1 MALGV
6 APQGTRLIAAAQ
18 ALGAPKGV
26 ARPQPKAKAN
36 LPRPQKT
43 KANLPRPQS
52 HPVKAAPHAQAAKPS
67 TVAFN
72 PLAGTLNTQQL
83 QTLARNTAQSQQK
96 AELAPLQ
103 NQAREIQGNEA
114 GVQQRFQQYGQAQDA
129 QLGAIGQSAEASAK
143 TAQNNAAELALKSGQ
158 AVEGTGQSQSAL
170 TGGYIAPELKAEI
183 NAEGARAA
191 STGATGTSLAAQ
203 GAQNENNFM
212 ANLRATA
219 AAKVT
224 EGAKGIS
231 SLYGKQL
238 GENENK
244 QGEAAAKLAPNEA
257 KLLTEL
263 GQKQFTDQITAQ
275 GLGIKTQTLAQKG
288 QETAAKLKTTER
300 GQNVTRQSAREKA
313 ILTARG
319 LNIKEGQQGFNEW
332 ATREKLAV
340 SKLSAADKARYDE
353 AQVRIKSAAASGK
366 AANPK
371 EGRSYESKLS
381 TAESIA
387 KSVLGNV
394 NQGRG
399 NAQLQQKAREEL
411 RAKGA
416 SSDVIAAAL
425 NLAVYHRLS
434 TADQAA
440 AISYGLTPNIRP
452 EWFKKQ

>member
-36 LPRPQKT
+36 LPRPQKA
-43 KANLPRPQS
+43 KASLPRPQN
-52 HPVKAAPHAQAAKPS
+52 HPAKAAPHAQAAKPS

-129 QLGAIGQSAEASAK
+129 QLGAIAQSAEASAK

-170 TGGYIAPELKAEI
+170 TDGYIAPELKAEI

-191 STGATGTSLAAQ
+191 SSGATGTSLAAQ

-238 GENENK
+238 GENQAK

-263 GQKQFTDQITAQ
+263 GQKQFADVSVQNKQKLEAGYKGAEIALGQQKVKATEQ
-275 GLGIKTQTLAQKG
+275 GQKSTR
-288 QETAAKLKTTER
+288 ET
-300 GQNVTRQSAREKA
+300 AREKA

-340 SKLSAADKARYDE
+340 SKLSAADKSRYDE
-353 AQVRIKSAAASGK
+353 AQVRIKNAAASGK
-366 AANPK
+366 SANPK
-371 EGRSYESKLS
+371 EGRTYEGKLS

-387 KSVLGNV
+387 KGILGSV

-440 AISYGLTPNIRP
+440 AISYGLTPNLRP
-452 EWFKKQ
+452 GWFVSK

>member
-43 KANLPRPQS
+43 KANLPRPQN
-52 HPVKAAPHAQAAKPS
+52 HPAKAAPHAQAAKPS

-83 QTLARNTAQSQQK
+83 QSLARNTAQSQQK

-103 NQAREIQGNEA
+103 NQAREIQGNEQ

-203 GAQNENNFM
+203 GAQNETNFM

-224 EGAKGIS
+224 EGARGIS

-275 GLGIKTQTLAQKG
+275 GLGIKTQSLAQKG
-288 QETAAKLKTTER
+288 QETQAKLKTTER
-300 GQNVTRQSAREKA
+300 GQNVT
-313 ILTARG
+313 ARG
-319 LNIKEGQQGFNEW
+319 QNIARQTATEKIALEGRKQTFGEW
-332 ATREKLAV
+332 SKREQIAI

-353 AQVRIKSAAASGK
+353 AQVRIKNAQARGVS
-366 AANPK
+366 ANPK
-371 EGRSYESKLS
+371 EGRKYES
-381 TAESIA
+381 EIA
-387 KSVLGNV
+387 RGLTEVQGILGTH

-399 NAQLQQKAREEL
+399 NAASQAEARKLLAE
-411 RAKGA
+411 KGA
-416 SSDVIAAAL
+416 TSDQIAAVL
-425 NLAVYHRLS
+425 NLAVYGRLS

-440 AISYGLTPNIRP
+440 AISYGLTPNLRP
-452 EWFKKQ
+452 QWFRKA

>member
-1 MALGV
+1 MAFGV

-36 LPRPQKT
+36 LPRPQKA
-43 KANLPRPQS
+43 KANLPRPQN
-52 HPVKAAPHAQAAKPS
+52 HPAHAAPKAQAAKPS

-83 QTLARNTAQSQQK
+83 QSLARNTAQSQQK
-96 AELAPLQ
+96 AELGPLQ
-103 NQAREIQGNEA
+103 NQARQIQSNEA

-129 QLGAIGQSAEASAK
+129 QLAGIGASAEASAK

-238 GENENK
+238 GENASK

-275 GLGIKTQTLAQKG
+275 GLGIKTQTLNQKAQ
-288 QETAAKLKTTER
+288 ESAAKLKTTER
-300 GQNVTRQSAREKA
+300 GQNVSRETAREKA

-340 SKLSAADKARYDE
+340 SKLSASEKARYQQ
-353 AQVRIKSAAASGK
+353 AQVRIKQSQTSGK
-366 AANPK
+366 AATPK
-371 EGRSYESKLS
+371 EGRKYESELS
-381 TAESIA
+381 RGVQEA
-387 KSVLGNV
+387 KEVLGTH

-399 NAQLQQKAREEL
+399 NAASQAEARKALAE
-411 RAKGA
+411 KGA
-416 SSDVIAAAL
+416 TADQIAAVL
-425 NLAVYHRLS
+425 NLAVYGRLS

-440 AISYGLTPNIRP
+440 AISYGLTPNLRP
-452 EWFKKQ
+452 QWFRKA